1 MLAPTDCTTIKNAKN
16 RLSIIG
22 ITFFWLIINS
32 QNWAITLTA
41 NKTITF
47 LTESEATAPL
57 KITSILFYSFKI
69 LLSILYIVKTAS
81 MFTGGSKGEIYRR
94 PMTSIV
100 IINVFFVFCVQ
111 ISNMNQF
118 FCLQHSCPYSSFF
131 RPSLALT
138 PQENTSGKSF
148 VFCCP

>member
-57 KITSILFYSFKI
+57 KILNLNLILFFQN
-69 LLSILYIVKTAS
+69 T
-81 MFTGGSKGEIYRR
+81 
-94 PMTSIV
+94 
-100 IINVFFVFCVQ
+100 FVNPIHCKNRQPVHWR
-111 ISNMNQF
+111 
-118 FCLQHSCPYSSFF
+118 L
-131 RPSLALT
+131 
-138 PQENTSGKSF
+138 
-148 VFCCP
+148 

>member
-57 KITSILFYSFKI
+57 KILN
-69 LLSILYIVKTAS
+69 LNPS